1 MDDMNERE
9 LWLCS
14 ECGHVV
20 KDSDEFCMAC
30 ESIFA
35 ETNLAARSRFGRR
48 VDDGGVVIKPSYSH
62 EIGYAFA

>member
-9 LWLCS
+9 FWLCS

-35 ETNLAARSRFGRR
+35 ETNLAARSRFGNRNE
-48 VDDGGVVIKPSYSH
+48 DDGVTRKPVYSH
-62 EIGYAFA
+62 EITYAFV